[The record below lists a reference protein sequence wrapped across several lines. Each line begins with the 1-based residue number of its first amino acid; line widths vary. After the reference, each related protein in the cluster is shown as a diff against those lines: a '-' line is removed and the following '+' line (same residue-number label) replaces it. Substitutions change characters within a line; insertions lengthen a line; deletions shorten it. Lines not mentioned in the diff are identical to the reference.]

1 MRMPHRDEFLG
12 EGIFLFESSEI
23 PLSGMHSWCQEE
35 QAEHPA
41 KKLSKN
47 WKKKETDLLYET
59 SDYLI
64 NIEGNSEYSNAVNV
78 KNMSYVL
85 ALLLR
90 QLKPGENNKIK
101 KVLQI
106 NINNENPL
114 NNGEFMGVSLF
125 TDVLSGKVRYEDA
138 IVVD

>member
-1 MRMPHRDEFLG
+1 MAF
-12 EGIFLFESSEI
+12 
-23 PLSGMHSWCQEE
+23 
-35 QAEHPA
+35 
-41 KKLSKN
+41 KKLFIDNYDLLFYVVMKTLNSLNLPMNSDITVLDNLVSDKVTL
-47 WKKKETDLLYET
+47 KKKETDLLYET

-125 TDVLSGKVRYEDA
+125 TDILSGRVRYEDA

>member
-1 MRMPHRDEFLG
+1 
-12 EGIFLFESSEI
+12 
-23 PLSGMHSWCQEE
+23 
-35 QAEHPA
+35 
-41 KKLSKN
+41 
-47 WKKKETDLLYET
+47 
-59 SDYLI
+59 
-64 NIEGNSEYSNAVNV
+64 
-78 KNMSYVL
+78 MSYVL

-114 NNGEFMGVSLF
+114 NNGKFMGVSLF
-125 TDVLSGKVRYEDA
+125 TYVLSGKVRYEDA